1 MEEGKEGGDLRRP
14 IAFGALH
21 PSEGRAEA
29 GVEAPDE
36 GGVGVGEVRRQLAE
50 ETGGE

>member
-1 MEEGKEGGDLRRP
+1 MEEGKEGREVRRAF
-14 IAFGALH
+14 AFGALH
-21 PSEGRAEA
+21 PSEGCAEA

-36 GGVGVGEVRRQLAE
+36 GGVGGGEVCRQLAE